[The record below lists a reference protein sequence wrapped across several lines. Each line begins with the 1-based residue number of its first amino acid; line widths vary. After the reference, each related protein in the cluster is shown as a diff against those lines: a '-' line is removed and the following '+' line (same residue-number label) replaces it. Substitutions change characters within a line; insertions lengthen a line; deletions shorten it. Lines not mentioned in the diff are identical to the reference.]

1 MTYLIDRKNGNRIY
15 RADEKECMML
25 EPYQNEWIICE
36 MPENCEQISDQ
47 QAAVYEKALTLAH
60 KAHAGQKDKG
70 GQDYISHPVTV
81 SSFTEGPFVSV
92 VAALLHDVVEDTP
105 YTLDDLRKMG
115 FPEEIVNC
123 VDSLTRRED
132 EKRSEYLAR
141 VARNTDAI
149 YVKLADLRH
158 NSDLSRIPNVTQK
171 DFYRTEKYRRESGKL
186 RAVLEERKAK
196 AEQ

>member
-15 RADEKECMML
+15 KALETECMML
-25 EPYQNEWIICE
+25 EPYQNEWIRREI
-36 MPENCEQISDQ
+36 PENCEPISDQ
-47 QAAVYEKALTLAH
+47 QAEIYEKALTLAH
-60 KAHAGQKDKG
+60 QAHAGQKDKG
-70 GQDYISHPVTV
+70 GQDYIGHPVTV

-92 VAALLHDVVEDTP
+92 VAALLHDIVEDTP
-105 YTLDDLRKMG
+105 YTLDDLRDMG
-115 FPEEIVNC
+115 FGEEIVNC

-141 VARNTDAI
+141 VALNTDAI

-158 NSDLSRIPNVTQK
+158 NSDLSRIKNVTQR
-171 DFYRTEKYRRESGKL
+171 DFYRVEKYKRESGKL

-196 AEQ
+196 ADQ